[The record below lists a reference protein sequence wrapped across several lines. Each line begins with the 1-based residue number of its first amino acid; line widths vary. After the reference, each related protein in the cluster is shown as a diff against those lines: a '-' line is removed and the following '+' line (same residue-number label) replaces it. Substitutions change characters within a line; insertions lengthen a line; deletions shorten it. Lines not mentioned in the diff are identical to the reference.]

1 MRFPPRNTIRLRLT
15 LLYAALFLVS
25 GAVLVAF
32 IYTLVD
38 HSLGPLVVSTHLSPS
53 SGATPA
59 AATHAPPARPQPP
72 QDGLAQAAHAQEM
85 HALLVNSMIALP
97 VMAVLSAV
105 AGWIVAGRVL
115 RPLRVITGS
124 VREITAHRL
133 HERLNVAGPR
143 DELAELSETFNGLL
157 DRLMA
162 AFEAE
167 RLFVANASHELR
179 TPLTRERTVME
190 VALRDK
196 NATVE
201 SLRAAGERVLA
212 SGEQL
217 EKLIEALLT
226 LARSQRELEA
236 DEPFDLAQAAEK
248 ALANT
253 ESAAYAAEVT
263 THAELGSAPGRG
275 DPRLA
280 ERLVANLV
288 DNSIRHNLP
297 GGQVQ
302 VRTWSAEGASYVRV
316 SNTGQAVPVD
326 ELHRLIHPF
335 QRLAPGR
342 GGGTGSGLGLS
353 IVQAIADAHGARCTL
368 TSRPEGGLT
377 VEVRFPTTPGDH
389 GPDSAGPGAAQST
402 ESRSAAGQPPTA
414 PPKTDSN
421 PSLWCGGLFTRVVTR
436 W

>member
-15 LLYAALFLVS
+15 LLYAALFLSS
-25 GAVLVAF
+25 GAILVAI
-32 IYTLVD
+32 IYTLVA
-38 HSLGPLVVSTHLSPS
+38 HSVGPLVSTTHLNPGPGTP
-53 SGATPA
+53 SGA
-59 AATHAPPARPQPP
+59 ARAQQVQPP
-72 QDGLAQAAHAQEM
+72 QDGLARAAHAQEL
-85 HALLVNSMIALP
+85 HSLLVNSMIALP
-97 VMAVLSAV
+97 VMAVLSALL
-105 AGWIVAGRVL
+105 GWIVAGRVL
-115 RPLRVITGS
+115 RPLRAITGS

-133 HERLNVAGPR
+133 HERLLVAGPR

-167 RLFVANASHELR
+167 RMFVANASHELR

-196 NATVE
+196 NATVA

-217 EKLIEALLT
+217 EKLIEALLV
-226 LARSQRELEA
+226 LARSQRELA
-236 DEPFDLAQAAEK
+236 ANEPFDLSEAAAK

-253 ESAAYAAEVT
+253 ESAARVAGLT
-263 THAELGSAPGRG
+263 MQAELRPAPGRG

-288 DNSIRHNLP
+288 DNAVRHNVP
-297 GGQVQ
+297 GGQVE
-302 VRTWSAEGASYVRV
+302 VRTWSADGASYVCV
-316 SNTGQAVPVD
+316 SNTGQPVPAT

-353 IVQAIADAHGARCTL
+353 IVHSIANAHGAGCVL
-368 TSRPEGGLT
+368 TSRPGGGLT
-377 VEVRFPTTPGDH
+377 VEVRFPMAPR
-389 GPDSAGPGAAQST
+389 DSRPVTGPGASQST
-402 ESRSAAGQPPTA
+402 DRRGAAGQSPAA

-421 PSLWCGGLFTRVVTR
+421 SSMSS
-436 W
+436 

>member
-15 LLYAALFLVS
+15 LLYAGLFLVS
-25 GAVLVAF
+25 GAVLVAI

-38 HSLGPLVVSTHLSPS
+38 GSLGPLLVSTHLSPG
-53 SGATPA
+53 SGATS
-59 AATHAPPARPQPP
+59 AATAQAQQPQPQGP
-72 QDGLAQAAHAQEM
+72 QDGLARAAHAQEL
-85 HALLVNSMIALP
+85 HTLLVNSMIALP
-97 VMAVLSAV
+97 VMAVLSAL

-133 HERLNVAGPR
+133 HERLVVAGPR

-167 RLFVANASHELR
+167 RMFVANASHELR

-196 NATVE
+196 NATVA

-226 LARSQRELEA
+226 LARSHRELEA
-236 DEPFDLAQAAEK
+236 NEPFDLSEAAAK
-248 ALANT
+248 ALVNT
-253 ESAAYAAEVT
+253 ESAAQAAGVT
-263 THAELGSAPGRG
+263 MYAELQPSPGRG

-288 DNSIRHNLP
+288 DNSIRHNVT
-297 GGQVQ
+297 GGRVD
-302 VRTWSAEGASYVRV
+302 VRTWSADGSSYVRV
-316 SNTGQAVPVD
+316 SNTGQPVPAT

-342 GGGTGSGLGLS
+342 SGGTGSGLGLS
-353 IVQAIADAHGARCTL
+353 IVHAIAAAHGARCVL
-368 TSRPEGGLT
+368 ASRPDGGLT
-377 VEVRFPTTPGDH
+377 VEVRFPATPRGS
-389 GPDSAGPGAAQST
+389 GPVLGPGASQNTDLSGTADQ
-402 ESRSAAGQPPTA
+402 APAA

-421 PSLWCGGLFTRVVTR
+421 SSMSS
-436 W
+436 